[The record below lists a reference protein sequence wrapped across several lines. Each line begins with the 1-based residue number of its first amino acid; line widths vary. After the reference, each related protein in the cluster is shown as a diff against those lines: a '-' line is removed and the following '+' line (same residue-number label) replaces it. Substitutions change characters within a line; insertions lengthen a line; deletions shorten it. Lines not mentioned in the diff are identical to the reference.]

1 MKITSKSEQYSIL
14 MLNDTAEA
22 SGLVASDT
30 ALAWHLQGFDFK
42 SQHWRKKKR
51 EREKRLYEEKQ
62 LLATYAKKI
71 RLDQNEST
79 D

>member
-42 SQHWRKKKR
+42 SQHWRKKKKR
-51 EREKRLYEEKQ
+51 EREKIVRRKAAFGYICQK
-62 LLATYAKKI
+62 
-71 RLDQNEST
+71 N
-79 D
+79 